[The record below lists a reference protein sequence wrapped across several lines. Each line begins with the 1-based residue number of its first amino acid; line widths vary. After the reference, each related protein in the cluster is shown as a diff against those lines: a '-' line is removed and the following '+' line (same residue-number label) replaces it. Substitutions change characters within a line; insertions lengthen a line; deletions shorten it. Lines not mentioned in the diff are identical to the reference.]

1 MEQDQS
7 EELPL
12 LPVVRQPTGVQY
24 YLGTWS
30 GRILV
35 FNFLI
40 FAWMVLREPSSLWI
54 PSVEYV
60 REFGS
65 KSLADIALG
74 QYWRFL
80 TPVFVHIGAI
90 HFFFNAMAMYYIGYQ
105 IEYILGARW
114 FLLLYFLSGVMGNL
128 ASCLFSLAPSAG
140 ASGALFGL
148 LGAGFRLE
156 GLLSDAFDSQGFKN
170 RPRRRIYSGLVVTNI
185 ILGLIIPV
193 IDNAAHIGGL
203 ITGWLLTE
211 SMLRIRPNR
220 LRQPNTKISIAIY
233 LLMALFV
240 VVAVGATTNK
250 NWIIHRYVA
259 AGMQSTSAP
268 EAYSNF
274 SEAIRIKPLDE
285 KSRLYRGK
293 LLLQVGDTDKGIE
306 DIRLALMTGKT
317 TDDDFN
323 RVVMD
328 LEMTGHSLE
337 AQLIKKLKEEIQ
349 NQEI

>member
-1 MEQDQS
+1 MDKDQS

-12 LPVVRQPTGVQY
+12 LPVVRQPAGVQY

-40 FAWMVLREPSSLWI
+40 FSWMVLREPSSLWI

-74 QYWRFL
+74 QYWRFV
-80 TPVFVHIGAI
+80 TPVFVHIGII
-90 HFFFNAMAMYYIGYQ
+90 HFFFNAMALYYIGYQ

-114 FLLLYFLSGVMGNL
+114 FLWLYFLSGVMGNL
-128 ASCLFSLAPSAG
+128 ASCLFSLSPSAG

-156 GLLSDAFDSQGFKN
+156 GLLSDAFDSQGLKN
-170 RPRRRIYSGLVVTNI
+170 RPRKRIYSGLVVTNI

-220 LRQPNTKISIAIY
+220 LRQRNTAIAGGIYILLFLFSIFAIGSS
-233 LLMALFV
+233 A
-240 VVAVGATTNK
+240 NK
-250 NWIIHRYVA
+250 SWVLRRYFE
-259 AGMQSTSAP
+259 AGMKSDSAS

-274 SEAIRIKPLDE
+274 SEAIRINPLDE

-293 LLLQVGDTDKGIE
+293 LLLQAGQTDKGIE
-306 DIRLALMTGKT
+306 DTRLALITGKVS
-317 TDDDFN
+317 DEDFN
-323 RVVMD
+323 RVVVD

-337 AQLIKKLKEEIQ
+337 AQIVKRLKEEIQ